1 MNVKPEVEALVRAS
15 IRGVAQIWKTEL
27 GLRFSRLPAWTY
39 PQHQHEPIV
48 AKMVERLAGVHLNIL
63 TAATKLT
70 FTYRSE
76 RDTNLADGW
85 VSLPSTIAVT
95 THGFEQSVSHTNGDL
110 RVWNG
115 EIVEDYRV
123 GQDSVAKFALPT
135 CKEPRLVQI
144 WLPQNCPID
153 LIDISADAAMIAE
166 TEDQQ
171 LLPRWVHYGSSI
183 SHCEDADGPLGV
195 WSVAAARE
203 LGLEI
208 YNLGMGGCA
217 NLEQFSARSIRDL
230 PADLISLK
238 LGINVINSAN
248 HTLRTFG
255 PAVHGFIDT
264 IRDGHPDV
272 PILVISPVSCPAH
285 EQNPGPSSTGAD
297 GKVEGQE
304 FSRHAWIGEL
314 TLENIRETLKALVE
328 LRAQD
333 DGKIFYLDGLE
344 LFGHKDAPTMPDGIH
359 PDAAGYR
366 LIAKNFVAKHPSAW
380 VEAARR

>member
-1 MNVKPEVEALVRAS
+1 MTMNAEFEALVRAS
-15 IRGVAQIWKTEL
+15 IRGVAQVWTTDL

-39 PQHQHEPIV
+39 PQHKHEPTV
-48 AKMVERLAGVHLNIL
+48 AKMVERLAGVHLNL
-63 TAATKLT
+63 WTAASRITV
-70 FTYRSE
+70 TYRSE

-85 VSLPSTIAVT
+85 VSLPSTISVT
-95 THGFEQSVSHTNGDL
+95 TGDFERSVSHTNGDL

-115 EIVEDYRV
+115 ETVEDYRV
-123 GQDSVAKFALPT
+123 GQNSVAEFELPT
-135 CKEPRLVQI
+135 SVEPRLVQI

-153 LIDISADAAMIAE
+153 LIDITADATLVAE
-166 TEDQQ
+166 SENEQ
-171 LLPRWVHYGSSI
+171 LLSRWVHYGSSI

-230 PADLISLK
+230 PANLISLK

-285 EQNPGPSSTGAD
+285 EQNPGPSSTGPD
-297 GKVEGQE
+297 GMVEGQE

-314 TLENIRETLKALVE
+314 TLENIRETLKDLVA
-328 LRAQD
+328 LRAQED
-333 DGKIFYLDGLE
+333 SKIFYLDGLE
-344 LFGHKDAPTMPDGIH
+344 LFGHADAPTMPDGIH

-366 LIAKNFVAKHPSAW
+366 LIAKNFVAKHPRAW
-380 VEAARR
+380 IGAAAR